1 MIEKTGKKLYFSSLT
16 NGKIHPF
23 HRIVN
28 VPLLM
33 IMRKMA
39 KILVLGVFIAFLCIG
54 CKKSDQ
60 LNNGNGP
67 NVEGTI
73 TLNVH
78 CFHHSW
84 DVPYVQLYLKRN
96 VTEFPG
102 RDSTKYEYSV
112 QADSDGKASF
122 TKLYPGNYYVYAT
135 GNDYYFGAWVRGQ
148 APVQLNLSTLEAS
161 TLSIELP
168 VSE

>member
-1 MIEKTGKKLYFSSLT
+1 
-16 NGKIHPF
+16 
-23 HRIVN
+23 
-28 VPLLM
+28 
-33 IMRKMA
+33 MRKMA
-39 KILVLGVFIAFLCIG
+39 KNLIFWGFIAVLCIS

-60 LNNGNGP
+60 LKNGNGA
-67 NVEGTI
+67 NVEGSI

-84 DVPYVQLYLKRN
+84 DVPYVHLYLKRN
-96 VTEFPG
+96 AIEFPG

-112 QADSDGKASF
+112 QADSDGRASF

-148 APVQLNLSTLEAS
+148 APVQLNTSTIDAS
-161 TLSIELP
+161 SLSIELP